1 VKTEVSPPSNGGTP
15 GRKEPAQDVS
25 TLVLGDDPDLA
36 FEAAVLV
43 FVLRD
48 LPESGDAAVVSTL
61 VRGNDP

>member
-1 VKTEVSPPSNGGTP
+1 
-15 GRKEPAQDVS
+15 
-25 TLVLGDDPDLA
+25 VLGDDPDLA